1 MLRSTVPAHPDANP
15 SLHSICI
22 GPASAARAASFK
34 RLNRTRAEHRA
45 CLHVFAKTRI
55 RLGTS
60 VCRYL
65 PVVRAD
71 NIRFAVIRTCNRRQA
86 PNGASKVSHRV
97 LGARSPDIGT
107 SQKNSAVED
116 FPVSSLGIHLV
127 ALCNRGDFGKEMT
140 GNRAIGFRQA
150 WAYMCCPK
158 PLVRGRCGTRP
169 DRSR

>member
-1 MLRSTVPAHPDANP
+1 MELPRS
-15 SLHSICI
+15 HS
-22 GPASAARAASFK
+22 GSSGRDPLTLER
-34 RLNRTRAEHRA
+34 HR
-45 CLHVFAKTRI
+45 KT
-55 RLGTS
+55 L
-60 VCRYL
+60 L
-65 PVVRAD
+65 
-71 NIRFAVIRTCNRRQA
+71 F
-86 PNGASKVSHRV
+86 
-97 LGARSPDIGT
+97 
-107 SQKNSAVED
+107 ED